1 MKTIVTT
8 SIYWLSGATVVSTAL
23 VPVLGA
29 LAVAGL
35 IPLSFYCYLRNL
47 NNLSR

>member
-8 SIYWLSGATVVSTAL
+8 SIYWLSGAAVISTAL
-23 VPVLGA
+23 VPVLGV

-47 NNLSR
+47 DNMAR